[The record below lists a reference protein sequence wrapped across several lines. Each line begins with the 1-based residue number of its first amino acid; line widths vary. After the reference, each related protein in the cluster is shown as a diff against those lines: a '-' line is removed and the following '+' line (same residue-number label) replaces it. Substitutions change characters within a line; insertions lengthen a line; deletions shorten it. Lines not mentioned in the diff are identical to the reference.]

1 VTAIRGATPD
11 SGYAL
16 LSDRAQTLHAKGL
29 KAHFL
34 SRYDSPMLRALLL
47 NPDAAFA
54 EPDVELLKTDIKTTL
69 CTTSFDGN
77 CFVIKRYNIKN
88 TWHRLRQAVRSPRAK
103 NCWVFARLLS
113 DIGIITARPVAWA
126 QESQAGFRG
135 KSWFVCEHL
144 PNGARGDTLNDHSDP
159 VLMERTLRD
168 VTRFFILMRQNQL
181 SHGDMKPPNIL
192 MTPDQTVLLD
202 LDAMRHHTSQVACE
216 RALTADIGRWMQW
229 WRKDQPE
236 RVISARMETL
246 LAQAGFSVH

>member
-1 VTAIRGATPD
+1 MAAIHSATPD

-16 LSDRAQTLHAKGL
+16 LSDRAQTFHSKGL

-34 SRYDSPMLRALLL
+34 SRYDSPMLRTLLL

-77 CFVIKRYNIKN
+77 RFVIKRYNIKN
-88 TWHRLRQAVRSPRAK
+88 TWHRLRQAVRPPRAK
-103 NCWVFARLLS
+103 NCWVFAGLLS

-126 QESQAGFRG
+126 QERQAGFWG
-135 KSWFVCEHL
+135 KSWFVCEHI
-144 PNGARGDTLNDHSDP
+144 PNGARGDTLNDRSDP
-159 VLMERTLRD
+159 VLMERTLQD
-168 VTRFFILMRQNQL
+168 VTRLFVLMRQNQL

-202 LDAMRHHTSQVACE
+202 LDAMRHHSSQTACE
-216 RALTADIGRWMQW
+216 RALAADVARWMQW

-236 RVISARMETL
+236 KTISVRMETL
-246 LAQAGFSVH
+246 LTQAGFSVH